1 MSCPLRQVQTSKA
14 CERTN
19 NQVKACCFITNN
31 AGGNMSTHLNMKIG
45 TPRMLIGN
53 FERHSSFL
61 VLLTQMTLR
70 LISTR
75 HYDWSS
81 PHRIKLYPR
90 QDVWRLIQRWIL
102 IDQKLNRWDTT
113 TLVYK
118 NDLQHSN
125 QKGQITLRVRLTRK
139 KFMLESENE
148 RKWSKRKE
156 SEKNIYFLLLVWLH
170 WKVP

>member
-1 MSCPLRQVQTSKA
+1 MCTALVNVNQTPLYSINESENQQNIKMTCTYLLLTFQVIQLKRDIQSCPLRQVQTSKV

-53 FERHSSFL
+53 FDRHSSFL

-90 QDVWRLIQRWIL
+90 QDVWRLIQR
-102 IDQKLNRWDTT
+102 
-113 TLVYK
+113 
-118 NDLQHSN
+118 
-125 QKGQITLRVRLTRK
+125 
-139 KFMLESENE
+139 
-148 RKWSKRKE
+148 
-156 SEKNIYFLLLVWLH
+156 
-170 WKVP
+170 